1 MEKNFD
7 FNEVGKRMPY
17 TVPDGFF
24 DQLEENVLESLK
36 ADQPSSSAATNAPSP
51 WKRKVS
57 YLLLAAAAAAALFL
71 VMEATLF
78 KSEPMTDCFES
89 VEQAFN
95 GLSIDDQ
102 DYLLAVYEE
111 DLFIN
116 ETDNLEEL

>member
-17 TVPDGFF
+17 AVPDGFF
-24 DQLEENVLESLK
+24 DEMEKNVLESLR
-36 ADQPSSSAATNAPSP
+36 PGRSSNETAAIHPFTGRS
-51 WKRKVS
+51 RMR
-57 YLLLAAAAAAALFL
+57 LFLLAAAVAVALIF

-78 KSEPMTDCFES
+78 KSEPVTDYFEG
-89 VEQAFN
+89 VELAFSN
-95 GLSIDDQ
+95 LSIDDQ

-116 ETDNLEEL
+116 ETDNQEEL